1 METVLARDFT
11 VRYNGDGAFKIT
23 KFPDD
28 LVGVE
33 VPAVFVEVEVLERVA
48 AWAWN
53 CALSGAGNDRKS

>member
-1 METVLARDFT
+1 MEQVLARDFT
-11 VRYNGDGAFKIT
+11 VRFNGDGTFKLT

-33 VPAVFVEVEVLERVA
+33 VPAFLADGEILEKVA

-53 CALSGAGNDRKS
+53 CALKGEADDRKS